1 MIENDKTV
9 TGTREIALI
18 LKNRNSGFKVKLY
31 LFNKRL
37 FDILFSSLFLIIFCW
52 LYLILAILVK
62 CSSKGPIIYK
72 HRRLGQ
78 YGKVINVYKFRSMKV
93 DNRPLE
99 DVLTKKQLEEY
110 KTEFKIE
117 NDPRITKIG
126 RFLRKNSVGE
136 LPKIF
141 NVFIGNMSFV
151 GPRPVVDS
159 EINLYYSRTKKI
171 FLQVK
176 PGITGYWQAYAR
188 NNATYASGERQQMEL
203 YYASNRSTWFD
214 IKILFKTIAAVIS
227 TKGAE

>member
-78 YGKVINVYKFRSMKV
+78 YGKVINVYKFRSM
-93 DNRPLE
+93 
-99 DVLTKKQLEEY
+99 
-110 KTEFKIE
+110 IE
-117 NDPRITKIG
+117 NAEANGAQFMCENDSRITKVGKVI
-126 RFLRKNSVGE
+126 RKLRIDE
-136 LPKIF
+136 LPQLF
-141 NVFIGNMSFV
+141 NILKGEMS
-151 GPRPVVDS
+151 
-159 EINLYYSRTKKI
+159 
-171 FLQVK
+171 
-176 PGITGYWQAYAR
+176 
-188 NNATYASGERQQMEL
+188 
-203 YYASNRSTWFD
+203 
-214 IKILFKTIAAVIS
+214 
-227 TKGAE
+227 